1 LRRLSFKVTIPSAGE
16 SNAPARQ
23 ALRRS

>member
-16 SNAPARQ
+16 TNVPARQ
-23 ALRRS
+23 AL